1 LSIGEEMKKS
11 VLKEKE
17 VQSLFGRYVSLVA
30 FFLITITALLIYS
43 NTLHSPFIFDD
54 VWYILDNPKIRNLGN
69 FLDMS
74 GTRYIAFLTFALN
87 YKLGGYNTFGYH
99 LINVTIHIINGF
111 LVYWLVVLTFKT
123 PLMGRTTG
131 NSQLKYFIALS
142 SALIFI
148 SHPIHTQA
156 VTYITQRFTSL
167 STLFYLL
174 SLTLYIKARLTE
186 AAASQK
192 VKWLFYFA
200 SLLCAV
206 LAMKTKEISF
216 TLPLIIALYEFTFFN
231 NKIPRIKRFCYL
243 FPFLLALS
251 IIPLTYFAP
260 ELGLGERGADAAE
273 KIRRFNILQL
283 KTLSWHD
290 YLITQFRV
298 IITYLRLLVL
308 PMNQNADYD
317 YPTFHSIFK
326 PQILLSF
333 LFLLFFFAVTVYLF
347 VRSRRTNNDCTL
359 LISFGILWFF
369 ITLSVESSIIPIWD
383 VIFEHRLYL
392 PSIGMVIAF
401 SSAVFYGFYHAKRR
415 LGFKISLPV
424 ATCVLLLVIAVPLS
438 CATYKRNWV
447 WKDAEA
453 FWGDVVRKSPWNP
466 RAHNNLGLA
475 YVDQGRIYEAL
486 EEYEKALSFNPDY
499 AEAHNNLGSL
509 YGKRGFF
516 NLAVRELTAALRIR
530 PGYAEAHNNIG
541 NVYYKQG
548 RIDEAIEEYK
558 EALRHKPD
566 LAKAHNNLGLAYT
579 VKGRIDEAID
589 EYRTAL
595 RLKSDYVDAY
605 YNLGLAYADQGRTD
619 EAIEEY
625 ILALRLRPDDA
636 EFHNNIGVA
645 YADKGQIDVAIEEFL
660 VALRL
665 EPYYTER
672 GPLQSRSCL

>member
-298 IITYLRLLVL
+298 IITYLRLLVF

-499 AEAHNNLGSL
+499 AEAHNNLG
-509 YGKRGFF
+509 F
-516 NLAVRELTAALRIR
+516 
-530 PGYAEAHNNIG
+530 
-541 NVYYKQG
+541 VYYN
-548 RIDEAIEEYK
+548 
-558 EALRHKPD
+558 HW
-566 LAKAHNNLGLAYT
+566 T
-579 VKGRIDEAID
+579 
-589 EYRTAL
+589 
-595 RLKSDYVDAY
+595 
-605 YNLGLAYADQGRTD
+605 
-619 EAIEEY
+619 
-625 ILALRLRPDDA
+625 
-636 EFHNNIGVA
+636 
-645 YADKGQIDVAIEEFL
+645 
-660 VALRL
+660 
-665 EPYYTER
+665 
-672 GPLQSRSCL
+672 CLC